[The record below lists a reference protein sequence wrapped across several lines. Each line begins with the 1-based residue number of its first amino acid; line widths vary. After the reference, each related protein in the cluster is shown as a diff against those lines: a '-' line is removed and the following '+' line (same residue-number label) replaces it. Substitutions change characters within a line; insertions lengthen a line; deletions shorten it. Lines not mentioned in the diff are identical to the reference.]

1 VAGAALAFLLLP
13 QSAHEKL
20 LSLVLHAVVF
30 VASIGVMIEEL
41 VAERFVASYLGN
53 SLCPWASVTSIVL
66 GGISLANWWGG
77 GLAGMSSPPAENLMA
92 PVFLHS
98 VR

>member
-1 VAGAALAFLLLP
+1 MKP
-13 QSAHEKL
+13 
-20 LSLVLHAVVF
+20 LSLVPHAVVF

-41 VAERFVASYLGN
+41 VVGRLVASYLGN
-53 SLCPWASVTSIVL
+53 SLYTWTSVTSILL
-66 GGISLANWWGG
+66 GGISRGNWLGG

-92 PVFLHS
+92 PVFLRS